1 MRPDTRI
8 RKEKRMRGLIIFWL
22 NSSCSPKMDILSKTP
37 KKKNKKRI
45 RAVGAC
51 GISSCIPKK

>member
-1 MRPDTRI
+1 MRLDTRI
-8 RKEKRMRGLIIFWL
+8 RNEKRMRGLIIFWL
-22 NSSCSPKMDILSKTP
+22 NSSCSPEMEILSKTP

-51 GISSCIPKK
+51 GM